1 MNNNS
6 NLQSWSLLVGR
17 ILLVII
23 YFLGGLSLLKGQVP
37 VDYAATK
44 GVPALL
50 VWVGFAIKL
59 LGGFAVIIGFFTRWA
74 ALALLVF
81 TIGTAFIFHPYPD
94 MVFLKEISMI
104 GGLLILAAVG
114 PGDLSVD
121 ARRAK

>member
-6 NLQSWSLLVGR
+6 TLQSWGLLVGR
-17 ILLVII
+17 ILLVIV
-23 YFLGGLSLLKGQVP
+23 YFLGGFSLLKGEVP
-37 VDYAATK
+37 IDYAASK

-50 VWVGFAIKL
+50 VWIGFAIKL
-59 LGGFAVIIGFFTRWA
+59 FGGLAVILGFFTRWA
-74 ALALLVF
+74 ALALVVF
-81 TIGTAFIFHPYPD
+81 TLGTAFIFHPYPD

-114 PGDLSVD
+114 PGDLSID

>member
-81 TIGTAFIFHPYPD
+81 TIGTAFFFHPYPD